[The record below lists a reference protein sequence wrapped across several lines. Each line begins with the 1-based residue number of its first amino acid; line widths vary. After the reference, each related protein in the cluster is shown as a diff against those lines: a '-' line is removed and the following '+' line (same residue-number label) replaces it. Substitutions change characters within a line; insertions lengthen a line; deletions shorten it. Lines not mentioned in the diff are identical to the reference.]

1 MRGNERF
8 KKAISAILILMMILS
23 LSACNTDSLREYKNA
38 VEKTEQIKKGH
49 TAGEFS
55 LSMDFNTEGL
65 TDEELKNMN
74 YYKDIKGSY
83 DAVFDSKA
91 KKVIYRNYLN
101 LGGLGFDYD
110 MYFNGDEMLMKLPVV
125 GKYIKLND
133 LSSSVSEQNK
143 STSEDMDEENII
155 SQETIDGIS
164 DSWIKLIKRDD
175 VFKGKN
181 IVLTT
186 PDGEVKT
193 TEYTIKLTDEQIKQ
207 LSAECIELISNDEK
221 LKNFYDEL
229 KKDIELLSDTTFE
242 EQIRKIREHKD
253 DFKVENFNYI
263 AHVDIDGYIVNET
276 VELKLS
282 LNDNGK
288 GSMLGLDYKLDTK
301 NWDINKEQSFDFPT
315 VTDENTLKMDDL
327 KDSEMFMIEDLFKNK
342 N

>member
-1 MRGNERF
+1 MKGYEKI
-8 KKAISAILILMMILS
+8 KKSISVMLILIVILS

-38 VEKTEQIKKGH
+38 AEKTEQIKRGH
-49 TAGEFS
+49 TSGEFS
-55 LSMDFNTEGL
+55 LSMDFNTDGM
-65 TDEELKNMN
+65 TDEELKNVN

-83 DAVFDSKA
+83 DAVFDNEA
-91 KKVIYRNYLN
+91 EKVIYRNYLN

-133 LSSSVSEQNK
+133 LSNSASEQNK
-143 STSEDMDEENII
+143 SISEDMDKKNII
-155 SQETIDGIS
+155 SQETVDGIS
-164 DSWIKLIKRDD
+164 NSWVNLIKRDD

-193 TEYTIKLTDEQIKQ
+193 KEYTIKLTDEQIKQ
-207 LSAECIELISNDEK
+207 LFTECIELISKDEK
-221 LKNFYDEL
+221 LKNFYDEF
-229 KKDIELLSDTTFE
+229 KKNIEPLSDTTFE
-242 EQIRKIREHKD
+242 EQIKKIREQKD

-282 LNDNGK
+282 IKDKGK
-288 GSMLGLDYKLDTK
+288 GSMIGLNYKLDTK
-301 NWDINKEQSFDFPT
+301 NWDINKEQSFDFPI
-315 VTDENTLKMDDL
+315 VTDENTLKTDDL
-327 KDSEMFMIEDLFKNK
+327 KDNKLFMIEDLFKNK

>member
-1 MRGNERF
+1 MKENERF
-8 KKAISAILILMMILS
+8 KKAISAILILIMILS

-38 VEKTEQIKKGH
+38 AEKTEQIKKGH
-49 TAGEFS
+49 TTGEFS
-55 LSMDFNTEGL
+55 VSMDFNTEGM
-65 TDEELKNMN
+65 TGEELKNMN
-74 YYKDIKGSY
+74 YYKDINGSY
-83 DAVFDSKA
+83 DAVFDDEA
-91 KKVIYRNYLN
+91 EKVILRNYLN

-125 GKYIKLND
+125 GKYIKLDD
-133 LSSSVSEQNK
+133 LSSSISEQNK
-143 STSEDMDEENII
+143 SISDGMDKKNII
-155 SQETIDGIS
+155 SQETADGIS
-164 DSWIKLIKRDD
+164 NSWINLIKRDD

-207 LSAECIELISNDEK
+207 LFAECIELISKDES
-221 LKNFYDEL
+221 LRNFYDEL
-229 KKDIELLSDTTFE
+229 KKDIKPLSDTTFE
-242 EQIRKIREHKD
+242 EQIKKIKEQKD

-282 LNDNGK
+282 INDKGK
-288 GSMLGLDYKLDTK
+288 GSMLGLEYKLDTK
-301 NWDINKEQSFDFPT
+301 NWDINKDQSFDFPIL
-315 VTDENTLKMDDL
+315 TDENTFKTDDMN
-327 KDSEMFMIEDLFKNK
+327 DSKLMIEDLFKNK